1 MTDYEQA
8 QTLIKEKVEDLF
20 RKKQAY
26 ETSIKK
32 KIKSM
37 NQEDRKKALDDF
49 NSTIGAFMD
58 NYRIIKGNYM
68 RDLDYL
74 NELDNNILLKY
85 KEFNTYKLNVL
96 YDLEMMNQ
104 EMYDSFDK
112 DIAELKFHREKI
124 IIKNK
129 KSIIEQN
136 DKIDKINK
144 EISERFIDMVD
155 SNKEE
160 KKVYYSEII
169 ERKKLIFDITKPY
182 IDNVPILDDDNI
194 LLSTLIYDYNPIHK
208 YEINLNSLDLKMGTK
223 VSLENNFEELEN

>member
-1 MTDYEQA
+1 MKKR
-8 QTLIKEKVEDLF
+8 IEKVEDLF

-49 NSTIGAFMD
+49 NSTIGTFMD

-112 DIAELKFHREKI
+112 DIAELKSHREKI

-160 KKVYYSEII
+160 KKLYYSEII